1 MRKRKGIAALALLLC
16 GGCAQMMPNT
26 AAAIAPAT
34 LNDLFVGLGADVEQL
49 VSFLLMFLGI

>member
-1 MRKRKGIAALALLLC
+1 MRKRSRYAVLALLLL

-34 LNDLFVGLGADVEQL
+34 IPDMMTGIGADIEQWITTL
-49 VSFLLMFLGI
+49 MLLLGV

>member
-1 MRKRKGIAALALLLC
+1 MRRRSRYAVLALLLL

-49 VSFLLMFLGI
+49 VSFLLILLGV

>member
-1 MRKRKGIAALALLLC
+1 MRKRKNLAVLALLLC

-34 LNDLFVGLGADVEQL
+34 IPDMLTGLGADLE
-49 VSFLLMFLGI
+49 SLLSYLMIFLGV